1 VDESSAKKLRA
12 PFPENQIGKLPKLTC
27 RNCRDS
33 RFKACDNH
41 TKRTCQVCGN
51 WISPAHTHL
60 DYVGHADITGR
71 FLEVDPEWDW
81 EPVARE
87 VDQQLLLAAV
97 QTGNP
102 DIVNAVLNSAPP
114 KLDSNGGMW
123 MRVTIAGVTRLGYGD
138 GGGKHGPDAVK
149 VAIGDGLRNA
159 GMRFGAGLDMWRK
172 DTEPA
177 DTDTSPTSKPPQ
189 QQHTNKA
196 WLAGMKKRI
205 AAAGSEQELLTLA
218 NEIEA
223 KVSGGFCEQS
233 DYEQLC
239 AQGNARLQEVR
250 QAEPAPA
257 PQPPAPADGPNE
269 QQPTE
274 PDGAAAGFQKRLE
287 AAGDLDVLLALKE
300 DVMAAFKDQ
309 RLNPTEGNALLRAI
323 KTKQQDV
330 GTGAL

>member
-1 VDESSAKKLRA
+1 MDKDTAKRLRA
-12 PFPENQIGKLPKLTC
+12 PFSDNQIGKLPKLTC

-33 RFKACDNH
+33 QFKACDNH
-41 TKRTCQVCGN
+41 TKTRCDVCGN

-60 DYVGHADITGR
+60 DYVGHADITDR

-97 QTGNP
+97 QTGNA

-138 GGGKHGPDAVK
+138 GGGKRGPDALK

-172 DTEPA
+172 DAEPA
-177 DTDTSPTSKPPQ
+177 DSDSSPTSKPPQ
-189 QQHTNKA
+189 QQRTNKA
-196 WLAGMKKRI
+196 WLTGMKKRI
-205 AAAGSEQELLTLA
+205 AAAGSEQELLSLA

-239 AQGNARLQEVR
+239 AQGNTRLQEVR
-250 QAEPAPA
+250 QAEPPAA
-257 PQPPAPADGPNE
+257 PQPPAPAPTAE
-269 QQPTE
+269 QQPAE
-274 PDGAAAGFQKRLE
+274 PAGDAAGFQQRLDK
-287 AAGDLDVLLALKE
+287 ANDLDSLLALKD

-309 RLNPTEGNALLRAI
+309 RLNPTEGNELLRAI
-323 KTKQQDV
+323 KTRQQDV
-330 GTGAL
+330 GSKPL